1 MRLSLNA
8 KLLCKCIWYEENAI
22 KIYKWRQLQTANKAA
37 NAKTNNK
44 NNANK
49 YVGWTQID
57 IIKIQLNH

>member
-49 YVGWTQID
+49 YVG
-57 IIKIQLNH
+57 